1 MRRLFHLQ
9 TIRRRESLEVT
20 LRAARFLF
28 FLSFCLSLSF
38 PQQKGL
44 DRDSKPGDVLF
55 FINKK

>member
-1 MRRLFHLQ
+1 M
-9 TIRRRESLEVT
+9 T
-20 LRAARFLF
+20 AAAGDPIF